1 MSYQARLLALVDLVF
16 AGGPTLYRSLRDR
29 HPAVHCFPSGVEPAH
44 FAQSITAEP
53 HPDLAQQPRPV
64 LGYYGVIDER
74 LDLQLLAEVADL
86 RPDWT
91 VALVGPVA
99 KISERSIPAR
109 ANILRLGQRDYAEL
123 PDILAGF
130 DVALM
135 PFARN
140 EATRSISP
148 TKTLEYLAGGKPV
161 VSTPIADVLDLY
173 ADFVEIAETGEGFI
187 TAAERLLESSAQ
199 ATRYRNRQARQVVA
213 ANDWNTIATRMLDL
227 MALARVRPLAVP
239 VLEPVALTA

>member
-1 MSYQARLLALVDLVF
+1 
-16 AGGPTLYRSLRDR
+16 
-29 HPAVHCFPSGVEPAH
+29 
-44 FAQSITAEP
+44 
-53 HPDLAQQPRPV
+53 
-64 LGYYGVIDER
+64 
-74 LDLQLLAEVADL
+74 
-86 RPDWT
+86 
-91 VALVGPVA
+91 
-99 KISERSIPAR
+99 
-109 ANILRLGQRDYAEL
+109 L

-173 ADFVEIAETGEGFI
+173 AEFVEIAETGEGFI
-187 TAAERLLESSAQ
+187 TAAERLLESSTQ

-239 VLEPVALTA
+239 ALEPVALTA